1 VKDATGRTFGPGD
14 YIVYAVRRGSNIAFK
29 FGKVLALGQRN
40 TYAGPYDT
48 MLVQGAE
55 RGYMSG
61 AYMLQPKRSTL
72 TRGDTAVI
80 VRRDQLDL
88 ALVKL
93 LDVEAL
99 R

>member
-1 VKDATGRTFGPGD
+1 
-14 YIVYAVRRGSNIAFK
+14 
-29 FGKVLALGQRN
+29 
-40 TYAGPYDT
+40 

-55 RGYMSG
+55 RGYTSG

-93 LDVEAL
+93 LDVEVL
-99 R
+99 Q